1 MIKSLD
7 EWVDMQKIVKKFL
20 DYRDYQ
26 NYSKNT
32 ITSLFNKYQVK

>member
-7 EWVDMQKIVKKFL
+7 EWVDMQRIVKKFH

-26 NYSKNT
+26 KYNKNT
-32 ITSLFNKYQVK
+32 ITALFNKYQVK